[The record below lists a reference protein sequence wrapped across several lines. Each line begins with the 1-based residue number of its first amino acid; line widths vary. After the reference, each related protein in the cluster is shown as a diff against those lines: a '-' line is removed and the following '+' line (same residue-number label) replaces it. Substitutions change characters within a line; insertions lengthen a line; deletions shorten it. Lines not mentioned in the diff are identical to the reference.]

1 MKDSLTLLQRVST
14 EQVSKL
20 TTILIN
26 RNQVATAKI
35 ERSKAQFDQFKQELD
50 TVWSRLYID
59 KEGDDD
65 SLEYAWLL
73 YFYFILLAPTNENT
87 SEIAFG
93 NLLLILLN
101 QTLMI

>member
-1 MKDSLTLLQRVST
+1 MKDLLTLLQKVFT
-14 EQVSKL
+14 EQVFQFFVICITGNL
-20 TTILIN
+20 
-26 RNQVATAKI
+26 VATAKI
-35 ERSKAQFDQFKQELD
+35 ERSKAQFDQFMQELD

-59 KEGDDD
+59 KDGDDD

-93 NLLLILLN
+93 D
-101 QTLMI
+101 